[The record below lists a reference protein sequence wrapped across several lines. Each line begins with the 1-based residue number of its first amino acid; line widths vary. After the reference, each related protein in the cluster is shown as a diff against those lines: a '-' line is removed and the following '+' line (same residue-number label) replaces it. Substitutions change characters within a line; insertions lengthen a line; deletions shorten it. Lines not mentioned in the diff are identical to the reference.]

1 MHSYFG
7 NFILNLMFHIIE
19 VKDNIHFDNP
29 VVILI
34 QLFQFLGNVIHQF
47 FVSIKVKRLNMYDHR
62 IGFICEKI
70 SQRTISGRTMKVLTQ
85 AFFAKEKS
93 KNIS

>member
-7 NFILNLMFHIIE
+7 NLILDLVFHIVK
-19 VKDNIHFDNP
+19 VKDNIHFDDP

-34 QLFQFLGNVIHQF
+34 QFLQFFGNVIHQF
-47 FVSIKVKRLNMYDHR
+47 FVSIKVKRLNMYDHS

-70 SQRTISGRTMKVLTQ
+70 SQRTFSGRTMKVLTG
-85 AFFAKEKS
+85 AFTSKEK
-93 KNIS
+93 KEKIS